1 MLITT
6 KQRDEMI
13 EIIREM
19 SHEIFK
25 DYKKISDSKE
35 FKLEFD
41 YYFKDCVRIYISKL
55 TEKTG
60 LFTTEIG
67 VFSTKSRRV

>member
-35 FKLEFD
+35 FKF
-41 YYFKDCVRIYISKL
+41 YNVS
-55 TEKTG
+55 
-60 LFTTEIG
+60 
-67 VFSTKSRRV
+67 